1 MQVIPLDLYEDL
13 EQLDPKT
20 RNVILKLLKFMGE
33 IVKREDFLRLE
44 AQVEKLANSISELAE
59 AQKKTD
65 QRISELA
72 EAQKKTEEE
81 VKTLSKT
88 VVKLLEAQQKTDED
102 VKTLFKTVSE
112 LSKSVAELVEAQKR
126 TDQRISELAEAQKR
140 TDQRISELAE
150 AQKRTDQRISELAE
164 AQKRTDQRISE
175 LAEAQKKTDQKIS
188 ELAEAQ
194 KRSDQRISELVEAQK
209 RTDQKIS
216 ELVEAQ
222 KRTEEEVRILAQE
235 VRRTREEMGGLSLS
249 FSYALENEA
258 YRKLPDFLKRF
269 GIEVMERLIRTE
281 IGGKEINF
289 FGKAKKDGKTVF
301 IVGEAKIRLDDTKR
315 RRDVFKEIEEKIA
328 AVKKEYGDEEIV
340 PLLVTHFATKS
351 MLKKAKEKG
360 ILVVQSFEW

>member
-13 EQLDPKT
+13 EQLDSKT

-59 AQKKTD
+59 AQKRTD

-126 TDQRISELAEAQKR
+126 TDQRISELAEAQKK
-140 TDQRISELAE
+140 TDQR
-150 AQKRTDQRISELAE
+150 
-164 AQKRTDQRISE
+164 
-175 LAEAQKKTDQKIS
+175 
-188 ELAEAQ
+188 
-194 KRSDQRISELVEAQK
+194 
-209 RTDQKIS
+209 IS

>member
-13 EQLDPKT
+13 EQLDSKT

-59 AQKKTD
+59 AQK
-65 QRISELA
+65 
-72 EAQKKTEEE
+72 
-81 VKTLSKT
+81 
-88 VVKLLEAQQKTDED
+88 
-102 VKTLFKTVSE
+102 
-112 LSKSVAELVEAQKR
+112 R
-126 TDQRISELAEAQKR
+126 TDQR
-140 TDQRISELAE
+140 
-150 AQKRTDQRISELAE
+150 
-164 AQKRTDQRISE
+164 
-175 LAEAQKKTDQKIS
+175 
-188 ELAEAQ
+188 
-194 KRSDQRISELVEAQK
+194 
-209 RTDQKIS
+209 IS

-269 GIEVMERLIRTE
+269 GIDVMERLIRTE

>member
-13 EQLDPKT
+13 EQLDSKT

-44 AQVEKLANSISELAE
+44 AQVEKLANSISELVE
-59 AQKKTD
+59 AQKRTD
-65 QRISELA
+65 QIISELA

-126 TDQRISELAEAQKR
+126 TDQRISELAEAQKK
-140 TDQRISELAE
+140 TDQR
-150 AQKRTDQRISELAE
+150 
-164 AQKRTDQRISE
+164 
-175 LAEAQKKTDQKIS
+175 
-188 ELAEAQ
+188 
-194 KRSDQRISELVEAQK
+194 
-209 RTDQKIS
+209 IS